1 MPSHLFRV
9 TAIVLCAI
17 ASLARSQYIAAH
29 SASSGQPEATRSHSF
44 GAVQPL
50 APVEYICVDRT
61 ASYNPST
68 ALTEAKVTL
77 ATAIAGIPRDTGS
90 RAHIITIQT
99 ISDNSYDPVEL
110 RATIQIP
117 AVPRKPTP
125 PNTNTI
131 DQDMLLAQLAAYRRA
146 TKAYRSA
153 LSSARHAASI
163 GAHDIRTLPS
173 PWEDRS
179 TDVWGCIQRASEA
192 GITTLVIASDMD
204 QNGQQQ
210 QALHHSLRGVPVH
223 IIDFRCGESQGHG
236 NKARVCEARKAY
248 WNRAFARSGTTT
260 VRWTFPGQ
268 PVGDLFGH

>member
-1 MPSHLFRV
+1 MPARLFR
-9 TAIVLCAI
+9 AITIALFAI
-17 ASLARSQYIAAH
+17 AALARPQHTSAH
-29 SASSGQPEATRSHSF
+29 SASFGQPGATRRHSLT
-44 GAVQPL
+44 AAQPL
-50 APVEYICVDRT
+50 VPVEYICVDRT
-61 ASYNPST
+61 ASYNPSP

-99 ISDNSYDPVEL
+99 ISDNSYDPAEL

-117 AVPRKPTP
+117 AVHRKPAP

-131 DQDMLLAQLAAYRRA
+131 DQDVLLAQLAAYRRA

-153 LSSARHAASI
+153 LSSARQAASI
-163 GAHDIRTLPS
+163 GAQAIRSLPL

-192 GITTLVIASDMD
+192 GITTLVVASDMD

-210 QALHHSLRGVPVH
+210 QAPHHSLRGVAVH
-223 IIDFRCGESQGHG
+223 IIDFRCGQAQSHG
-236 NKARVCEARKAY
+236 NEAKVCGARKAY
-248 WNRAFARSGTTT
+248 WNRAFARSGTTN